1 MFAANLRA
9 SWASSWQKTNIICSS
24 CKCLQTVR
32 CMRGDEAYRHL
43 LHGKQVANSLRRK
56 GNSEYSGKQITNSLR
71 PKGNSEY
78 SEKEIGMRPQRKENS
93 EHSGK
98 QIAISA
104 YSVKGI
110 ANIVGRTANTGEK
123 TANITTVTIW
133 ASYITERALCPS
145 SGLRHPKQS
154 ALVSPSGPFYSERR
168 HLALPDS
175 WSTIPINSGLMDGIS
190 LSAWTTSCDYWTRG

>member
-56 GNSEYSGKQITNSLR
+56 GNSEYS
-71 PKGNSEY
+71 
-78 SEKEIGMRPQRKENS
+78 EKEIGMRPQRKENS

-123 TANITTVTIW
+123 NSEYHDCHNMSIIHNRTRPLPLIRFTAPEAISAGLTFWTLLLRT
-133 ASYITERALCPS
+133 S
-145 SGLRHPKQS
+145 SPRSPW
-154 ALVSPSGPFYSERR
+154 LVVNDT
-168 HLALPDS
+168 H
-175 WSTIPINSGLMDGIS
+175 
-190 LSAWTTSCDYWTRG
+190 